1 MIDFR
6 FLVLSYCCC
15 YSVAQ
20 SCLTLWDPMGCSMP
34 NPLSFT
40 ISRSLLK
47 LMSIELI
54 MPSNHLILCH
64 PLHLLPSIFPSIRVF
79 SSESA
84 ARIKWP
90 KYWCLSFSMS
100 PSREYSGLI
109 SFRIDWFDLLAAQGT
124 LKSPLQHHSL
134 KASILQRS
142 AFFTVQLSHMA
153 NRWENNGNS
162 ERLYFGG
169 LQNHCRWWLQPQN

>member
-6 FLVLSYCCC
+6 FLVLSYFCC

-54 MPSNHLILCH
+54 MPSNHLILYWS
-64 PLHLLPSIFPSIRVF
+64 LLLPSIFPSIRVF
-79 SSESA
+79 SVSQLFVSGGQ
-84 ARIKWP
+84 
-90 KYWCLSFSMS
+90 YWSFSFSIS
-100 PSREYSGLI
+100 PSNEYPGLI
-109 SFRIDWFDLLAAQGT
+109 SLRTDQFDLLAAQGT
-124 LKSPLQHHSL
+124 LKSLLQHQSL
-134 KASILQRS
+134 KAWILFYYMCS
-142 AFFTVQLSHMA
+142 ML
-153 NRWENNGNS
+153 
-162 ERLYFGG
+162 
-169 LQNHCRWWLQPQN
+169 